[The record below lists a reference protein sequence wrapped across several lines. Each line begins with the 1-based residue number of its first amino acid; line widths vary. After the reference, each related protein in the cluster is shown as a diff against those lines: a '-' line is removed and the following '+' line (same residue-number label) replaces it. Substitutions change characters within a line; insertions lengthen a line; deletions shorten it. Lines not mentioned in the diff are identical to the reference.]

1 MLSTE
6 SIDARYRNRLVNIH
20 ITIIHWLTEFTAFLV
35 VTLGSFV
42 FGHKNAILTLCLQT
56 TSNFILFNLLPCV
69 FLMNNPDVK
78 SRIAESHL
86 YIRILKTFNI
96 ERNLK
101 ENEEEGTEAREESQS
116 NADSNHDARL
126 PAPEE

>member
-20 ITIIHWLTEFTAFLV
+20 ITIIHWLTEFSAFLV
-35 VTLGSFV
+35 VSLGSFV

-56 TSNFILFNLLPCV
+56 ATNFILFNLLPCV

-78 SRIAESHL
+78 SRIAESQL
-86 YIRILKTFNI
+86 YVRVLKTFNI
-96 ERNLK
+96 QRNLK
-101 ENEEEGTEAREESQS
+101 ENEEDGTEPKEESHNNEAS
-116 NADSNHDARL
+116 NDDGRL
-126 PAPEE
+126 H